1 MSIPRVVISM
11 GDPNGIGPEVI
22 LGAFSDR
29 RMFEM
34 CTPIVVGSKSIFN
47 YYGRA
52 LGLADGTM
60 HFLREG
66 QKPQNGKLNIL
77 MALDEK
83 FEPTPGQP
91 SQAAGKM
98 AYESLEGA
106 RKWLE
111 EQDNSSTPILV
122 TAPIDKSSIQS
133 DAFSFPGHTEYL
145 GAHFGTE
152 GASLMIL
159 MNDGLKIAL
168 VSGHIPVS
176 QIASSLSAEKIFQTL
191 KRLNDTLIRDFRI
204 RKPRMAVLGLNPHA
218 GDHGLLGS
226 EEEKI
231 IAPALAQAQDANI
244 LAYGP
249 FAADGFFGAS
259 KYEMYDAVVA
269 MYHDQGLAPFKAL
282 SFGNGVNYTAGLSI
296 IRTSPD
302 HGTAY
307 DLAGSGTA
315 HPDSFRAAV
324 FTAIDAAKNR
334 SEYGAITADP
344 LKRQKLPR
352 K

>member
-1 MSIPRVVISM
+1 MSIPRVIISM

-47 YYGRA
+47 FYGRA
-52 LGLADGTM
+52 LGVADGLI
-60 HFLREG
+60 HFIRDG
-66 QKPQNGKLNIL
+66 HKAQNGKLNVL
-77 MALDEK
+77 LALDEN
-83 FEPTPGQP
+83 FEPTPGKP
-91 SQAAGKM
+91 SAAAGKM
-98 AYESLEGA
+98 AYQSLEGA
-106 RKWLE
+106 RKWLQ
-111 EQDNSSTPILV
+111 EQDSSSTPILV

-145 GAHFGTE
+145 GAHFGKD
-152 GASLMIL
+152 GSSLMIL

-176 QIASSLSAEKIFQTL
+176 QIANSLSTEKILLTL
-191 KRLNDTLIRDFRI
+191 NQLNDTLIRDFRI
-204 RKPRMAVLGLNPHA
+204 RKPRIAVLGLNPHA

-231 IAPALAQAQDANI
+231 IAPALDQAQDANI
-244 LAYGP
+244 LAFGP

-259 KYEMYDAVVA
+259 KYDMYDAVLA

-282 SFGNGVNYTAGLSI
+282 SFGNGVNYTAGLSV

-307 DLAGSGTA
+307 DLAGTGTA
-315 HPDSFRAAV
+315 HPDSFRAAI

-334 SEYGAITADP
+334 AEHRSITADA